1 LRFRPRPFNLAHSPR
16 ARAPLVVP
24 ARSFQPRSPSARPGS
39 PHGPGPD
46 HLNLAHPPCAW
57 ALHLQPRP
65 GSGITPTRT
74 CAAPTR
80 PGPAVTMPLPSIS
93 GAHSPDS
100 DADPSTN
107 HDSPSRGPPPQGDWQ
122 VTGIGVRRQRP
133 PRRLRHSRGVSC
145 IRQRPLCA
153 YSNGIQQ
160 PPFCRPTGGPAGF
173 DPHGSSTPHLTYVA
187 AGTRQPSH
195 LSHGTRK
202 RGQVRLAAGARS
214 RGTVALELAPGQ
226 RGPLDNSEADRR
238 RPTRAVQVDSDSTS
252 KSYSNGFR
260 HDRPTRT
267 PTDFGLH
274 RRCDLHKA
282 PLNPQSDGEAV
293 PGPHQ

>member
-1 LRFRPRPFNLAHSPR
+1 LPSSLIFWLLSQPKNRPHGPTRSLSTGPDGPAGPAGPAPLGLPDTSRLGPMPACSTSDSSPRRAPGSASRHRPGSGPQPCSHLTAPR
-16 ARAPLVVP
+16 ARAPLAVPARTLQPCSLSARPGTLVVP
-24 ARSFQPRSPSARPGS
+24 ARTFQPRSPSARPGS

-80 PGPAVTMPLPSIS
+80 PGPTVTMPLPSIS

-133 PRRLRHSRGVSC
+133 L
-145 IRQRPLCA
+145 
-153 YSNGIQQ
+153 
-160 PPFCRPTGGPAGF
+160 
-173 DPHGSSTPHLTYVA
+173 A
-187 AGTRQPSH
+187 A
-195 LSHGTRK
+195 HGT
-202 RGQVRLAAGARS
+202 AGA
-214 RGTVALELAPGQ
+214 
-226 RGPLDNSEADRR
+226 
-238 RPTRAVQVDSDSTS
+238 
-252 KSYSNGFR
+252 
-260 HDRPTRT
+260 
-267 PTDFGLH
+267 
-274 RRCDLHKA
+274 
-282 PLNPQSDGEAV
+282 
-293 PGPHQ
+293 